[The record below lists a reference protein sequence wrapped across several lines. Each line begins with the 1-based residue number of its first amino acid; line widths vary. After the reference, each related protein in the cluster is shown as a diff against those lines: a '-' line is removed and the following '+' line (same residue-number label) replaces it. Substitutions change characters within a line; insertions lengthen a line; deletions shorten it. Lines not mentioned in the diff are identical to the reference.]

1 MLKLSNFLV
10 LVFAIIVSWGTH
22 SLADNFEILLSD
34 DERSIIVKAGKEE
47 LEIGIGENCDVISD
61 GGNYSFTDCQSQI
74 GDLEMSKVSAQ
85 LGSDGVGF
93 RDNGLTFGDLELGAG
108 ELQFAMMTGDQIAN
122 IVELPDVVGD
132 LKDDNFFYLL
142 MSVQH

>member
-1 MLKLSNFLV
+1 M
-10 LVFAIIVSWGTH
+10 
-22 SLADNFEILLSD
+22 
-34 DERSIIVKAGKEE
+34 
-47 LEIGIGENCDVISD
+47 ISD
-61 GGNYSFTDCQSQI
+61 GGNYGYRLQSQI

-93 RDNGLTFGDLELGAG
+93 GLDNGLTFGDLELGAG

-132 LKDDNFFYLL
+132 LKDDNFCLFTDVG
-142 MSVQH
+142 SPH